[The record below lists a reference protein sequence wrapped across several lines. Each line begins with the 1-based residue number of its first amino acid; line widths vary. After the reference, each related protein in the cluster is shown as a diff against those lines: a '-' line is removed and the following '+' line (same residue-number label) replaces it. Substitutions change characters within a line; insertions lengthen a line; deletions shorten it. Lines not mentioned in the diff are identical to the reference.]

1 MEFLFL
7 AGTTMLTQSYRP
19 SEGFA
24 VQAVNDF
31 LVFGLQAVGSLGAGV
46 LLAVT
51 AGMASYSSAYP
62 GYWFLICILLW
73 SIKQ

>member
-1 MEFLFL
+1 
-7 AGTTMLTQSYRP
+7 MLTQSYRP

-46 LLAVT
+46 LLALYGWNGVILFSLPWLLVLLFVYFYGRLSSNT
-51 AGMASYSSAYP
+51 AAA
-62 GYWFLICILLW
+62 
-73 SIKQ
+73 